1 MRKSRQTGPSRRLHH
16 LRELDPESPVR
27 WHDPSLATA
36 RLGLPSGG
44 FAAALTA
51 CSHHAFA
58 GRIRTM
64 LTRSLA
70 GAALALALCYP
81 TSAVFAAAADYE
93 FQPLKVDVKNG
104 SGSELAVRLIH
115 KPSGKPVT
123 GAVLFRT
130 RLDMAPDNMADMT
143 GKHEAMPSSEA
154 GVYRFKADLT
164 MAGGWAFR
172 VMAKVP
178 GETDTVQGVV
188 VFQAKD

>member
-1 MRKSRQTGPSRRLHH
+1 MTFSTLTSRGLVGLALS
-16 LRELDPESPVR
+16 LRHS
-27 WHDPSLATA
+27 
-36 RLGLPSGG
+36 
-44 FAAALTA
+44 
-51 CSHHAFA
+51 
-58 GRIRTM
+58 
-64 LTRSLA
+64 
-70 GAALALALCYP
+70 AALAG
-81 TSAVFAAAADYE
+81 AADYE

-104 SGSELAVRLIH
+104 TGSELAVRLVH
-115 KPSGKPVT
+115 KPSGKPVA

-143 GKHEAMPSSEA
+143 AKHEAMPSSEP

-178 GETDTVQGVV
+178 GEKDTVEGVV